1 MSRPADGMVFAE
13 LLCALQLRDL
23 VPPQSKDSSSQD
35 NLDPSKRP
43 KHVVLSD
50 TIQLVRVLQ
59 NKASLSLQAGL
70 LAPCCQRML
79 GEEYLP
85 LRNPFD
91 AACDAH
97 TSVCRLQH
105 AHFCSL

>member
-1 MSRPADGMVFAE
+1 MFTSWYPSAATEQTCRWHVLAK

-59 NKASLSLQAGL
+59 NKVSLSWTHGRSCL
-70 LAPCCQRML
+70 LPVD
-79 GEEYLP
+79 GEQGTHTDTQP
-85 LRNPFD
+85 L
-91 AACDAH
+91 
-97 TSVCRLQH
+97 
-105 AHFCSL
+105 

>member
-1 MSRPADGMVFAE
+1 MYKQDGRVSAE
-13 LLCALQLRDL
+13 RHCALQLRDL

-59 NKASLSLQAGL
+59 HKVSPSQTSAGL
-70 LAPCCQRML
+70 P
-79 GEEYLP
+79 
-85 LRNPFD
+85 
-91 AACDAH
+91 AAK
-97 TSVCRLQH
+97 VG
-105 AHFCSL
+105 